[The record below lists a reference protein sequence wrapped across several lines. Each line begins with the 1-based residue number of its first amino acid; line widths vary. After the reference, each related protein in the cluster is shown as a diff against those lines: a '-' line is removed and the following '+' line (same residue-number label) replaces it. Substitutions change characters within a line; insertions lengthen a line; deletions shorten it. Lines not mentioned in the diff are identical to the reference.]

1 MSSPFLSDKAFDGAR
16 VASYDGEMTVSG
28 TVNKTITLFLMM
40 IIPAAFL
47 WLKFDVQGGEG
58 QEGLSYAFNN
68 HLSGYMWGG
77 LIVGFIASLVM
88 MFKKSWAPYL
98 APVYAAAEGLFLG
111 AISLVFNAMYDGIVM
126 NAVGITLLIFAAML
140 LAYRSGLLRATP
152 MFTKVIMFATMGVGL
167 FYLITMVMGML
178 FGVDSFYYGSSP
190 LSIGISALIA
200 GIAAF
205 NFIMDFDFIEKQS
218 AAGAPKYME
227 WFAGVAL
234 LMTLVWLY
242 LEILRLL
249 SKLQS
254 RD

>member
-1 MSSPFLSDKAFDGAR
+1 MSSPFLSDKAFDGSR

-40 IIPAAFL
+40 IIPAAIL

-58 QEGLSYAFNN
+58 AEGLSYAFNN
-68 HLSGYMWGG
+68 GLSGYMWGG
-77 LIVGFIASLVM
+77 LIVGFVASLVM
-88 MFKKSWAPYL
+88 MFKQAWAPYL

-111 AISLVFNAMYDGIVM
+111 AVSLVFNTMYDGIVM
-126 NAVGITLLIFAAML
+126 NAIGITLLIFVGML

-167 FYLITMVMGML
+167 FYLITMVMGM
-178 FGVDSFYYGSSP
+178 FGVESFYYGSSP
-190 LSIGISALIA
+190 LSIGISALIE

-205 NFIMDFDFIEKQS
+205 NLIMDFDFIEKQS

-249 SKLQS
+249 AKLQS

>member
-58 QEGLSYAFNN
+58 EEGLSYAFNN
-68 HLSGYMWGG
+68 GLSGYMWGG
-77 LIVGFIASLVM
+77 LIVGFVASLVM

-111 AISLVFNAMYDGIVM
+111 AVSLVFNTMYDGIVM

-167 FYLITMVMGML
+167 FYLITMVMGM
-178 FGVDSFYYGSSP
+178 FGVESFYYGSSP

-254 RD
+254 RN

>member
-40 IIPAAFL
+40 IIPAAIL

-58 QEGLSYAFNN
+58 AEGLSYAFNN
-68 HLSGYMWGG
+68 GLSGYMWGG

-88 MFKKSWAPYL
+88 MFKQAWAPYL

-111 AISLVFNAMYDGIVM
+111 AVSLVFNTMYDGIVM
-126 NAVGITLLIFAAML
+126 NAIGITLLIFVGML

-167 FYLITMVMGML
+167 FYLITMVMGM
-178 FGVDSFYYGSSP
+178 FGVESFYYGSSP

-249 SKLQS
+249 AKLQS

>member
-58 QEGLSYAFNN
+58 AEGLSYAFNN
-68 HLSGYMWGG
+68 GLSGYMWGG
-77 LIVGFIASLVM
+77 LIVGFVASLVM

-111 AISLVFNAMYDGIVM
+111 AVSLVFNTMYDGIVM

-167 FYLITMVMGML
+167 FYLITMVMGM
-178 FGVDSFYYGSSP
+178 FDVESFYYGSSP

>member
-58 QEGLSYAFNN
+58 AEGLSYAFNN
-68 HLSGYMWGG
+68 GLSGYMWGG
-77 LIVGFIASLVM
+77 LIVGFVASLVM

-111 AISLVFNAMYDGIVM
+111 AVSLVFNTMYDGIVM

-167 FYLITMVMGML
+167 FYLITMIMGM
-178 FGVDSFYYGSSP
+178 FGVESFYYGSSP

>member
-16 VASYDGEMTVSG
+16 VVSYDGEMTVSG

-58 QEGLSYAFNN
+58 AEGLSYAFNN
-68 HLSGYMWGG
+68 GLSGYMWGG
-77 LIVGFIASLVM
+77 LIVGFVASLVM

-111 AISLVFNAMYDGIVM
+111 AVSLVFNTMYDGIVM

-167 FYLITMVMGML
+167 FYLITMIMGM
-178 FGVDSFYYGSSP
+178 FGVESFYYGSSP

>member
-58 QEGLSYAFNN
+58 AEGLSYAFNN
-68 HLSGYMWGG
+68 GLSGYMWGG
-77 LIVGFIASLVM
+77 LIVGFVASLVM

-111 AISLVFNAMYDGIVM
+111 AVSLVFNTMYDGIVM

-167 FYLITMVMGML
+167 FYLITMVMGM
-178 FGVDSFYYGSSP
+178 FGVESFYYGSSP

>member
-1 MSSPFLSDKAFDGAR
+1 MSSPFLSDKAFDGSR

-40 IIPAAFL
+40 IIPAAIL

-58 QEGLSYAFNN
+58 AEGLSYAFNN
-68 HLSGYMWGG
+68 GLSGYMWGG

-88 MFKKSWAPYL
+88 MFKQAWAPYL

-111 AISLVFNAMYDGIVM
+111 AVSLVFNTMYDGIVM
-126 NAVGITLLIFAAML
+126 NAIGITLLIFVGML

-167 FYLITMVMGML
+167 FYLITMVMGM
-178 FGVDSFYYGSSP
+178 FGVESFYYGSSP

-205 NFIMDFDFIEKQS
+205 NLIMDFDFIEKQS

-249 SKLQS
+249 AKLQS

>member
-40 IIPAAFL
+40 IIPAAIL

-58 QEGLSYAFNN
+58 AEGLSYAFNN
-68 HLSGYMWGG
+68 GLSGYMWGG

-88 MFKKSWAPYL
+88 MFKQAWAPYL

-111 AISLVFNAMYDGIVM
+111 AVSLVFNTMYDGIVM
-126 NAVGITLLIFAAML
+126 NAIGITLLIFVGML

-167 FYLITMVMGML
+167 FYLITMVMGM
-178 FGVDSFYYGSSP
+178 FGLESFYYGSSP

-205 NFIMDFDFIEKQS
+205 NLIMDFDFIEKQS

>member
-1 MSSPFLSDKAFDGAR
+1 MSSPFLSDKAFDGSR

-111 AISLVFNAMYDGIVM
+111 AVSLVFNAMYDGIVM

-167 FYLITMVMGML
+167 FYLITMVMGM
-178 FGVDSFYYGSSP
+178 FGVESFYYGSSP

-254 RD
+254 RN

>member
-1 MSSPFLSDKAFDGAR
+1 MSSPFLSDKAFDGSR

-40 IIPAAFL
+40 IIPAAIL

-58 QEGLSYAFNN
+58 AEGLSYAFNN
-68 HLSGYMWGG
+68 GLSGYMWGG

-167 FYLITMVMGML
+167 FYLITMVMGM
-178 FGVDSFYYGSSP
+178 FGVESFYYGSSP

-249 SKLQS
+249 AKLQS

>member
-58 QEGLSYAFNN
+58 EEGLSYAFNN
-68 HLSGYMWGG
+68 GLSGYMWGG
-77 LIVGFIASLVM
+77 LIVGFVASLVM

-111 AISLVFNAMYDGIVM
+111 AVSLVFNTMYDGIVM

-167 FYLITMVMGML
+167 FYLITMVMGM
-178 FGVDSFYYGSSP
+178 FGVESFYYGSSP

>member
-40 IIPAAFL
+40 IIPAAIL

-58 QEGLSYAFNN
+58 AEGLSYAFNN
-68 HLSGYMWGG
+68 GLSGYMWGG

-88 MFKKSWAPYL
+88 MFKQAWAPYL

-111 AISLVFNAMYDGIVM
+111 AVSLVFNTMYDGIVM
-126 NAVGITLLIFAAML
+126 NAIGITLLIFVGML

-167 FYLITMVMGML
+167 FYLITMVMGM
-178 FGVDSFYYGSSP
+178 FGVESFY
-190 LSIGISALIA
+190 
-200 GIAAF
+200 
-205 NFIMDFDFIEKQS
+205 
-218 AAGAPKYME
+218 
-227 WFAGVAL
+227 
-234 LMTLVWLY
+234 
-242 LEILRLL
+242 
-249 SKLQS
+249 
-254 RD
+254 

>member
-1 MSSPFLSDKAFDGAR
+1 MSSPFLSEKAFDGAR

-58 QEGLSYAFNN
+58 AEGLSYAFNN
-68 HLSGYMWGG
+68 GLSGYMWGG
-77 LIVGFIASLVM
+77 LIVGFVASLVM

-111 AISLVFNAMYDGIVM
+111 AVSLVFNTMYDGIVM

-167 FYLITMVMGML
+167 FYLITMIMGM
-178 FGVDSFYYGSSP
+178 FGMESFYYGSSP

>member
-58 QEGLSYAFNN
+58 AEGLSYAFNN
-68 HLSGYMWGG
+68 GLSGYMWGG
-77 LIVGFIASLVM
+77 LIVGFVASLVM

-111 AISLVFNAMYDGIVM
+111 AVSLVFNTMYDGIVM

-167 FYLITMVMGML
+167 FYLITMIMGM
-178 FGVDSFYYGSSP
+178 FDVESFYYGSSP

>member
-1 MSSPFLSDKAFDGAR
+1 MSSPFLSDKAFDGVR

-58 QEGLSYAFNN
+58 AEGLSYAFNN
-68 HLSGYMWGG
+68 GLSGYMWGG
-77 LIVGFIASLVM
+77 LIVGFVASLVM

-111 AISLVFNAMYDGIVM
+111 AVSLVFNTMYDGIVM

-167 FYLITMVMGML
+167 FYLITMVMGM
-178 FGVDSFYYGSSP
+178 FGVESFYYGSSP

>member
-1 MSSPFLSDKAFDGAR
+1 MSSPFLSDKAFDGSR

-40 IIPAAFL
+40 IIPAAIL

-58 QEGLSYAFNN
+58 AEGLSYAFNN
-68 HLSGYMWGG
+68 GFSGYMWGG

-88 MFKKSWAPYL
+88 MFKQAWAPYL

-111 AISLVFNAMYDGIVM
+111 AVSLVFNTMYDGIVM
-126 NAVGITLLIFAAML
+126 NAIGITLLIFVGML

-167 FYLITMVMGML
+167 FYLITMVMGM
-178 FGVDSFYYGSSP
+178 FGVESFYYGSSP